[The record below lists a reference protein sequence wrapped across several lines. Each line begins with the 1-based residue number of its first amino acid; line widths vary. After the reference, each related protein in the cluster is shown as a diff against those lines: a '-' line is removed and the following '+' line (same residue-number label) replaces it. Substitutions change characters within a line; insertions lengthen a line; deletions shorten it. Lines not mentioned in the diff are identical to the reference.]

1 MSLQQKKSKIFTT
14 TKYHLWI
21 VIGFF
26 LITSYAAF
34 FNHTYWT
41 IFDQDGLIYLQGGK
55 EILNGYGK
63 NVQFLNA
70 GPGGPILFAALDS
83 VFHDGFFTVKLVSV
97 LSGTGIVFF
106 SYYIIRN
113 IFNPKIA
120 LVGQLFVAF
129 NPWFNVL
136 STQAINDLLP
146 ICLTMFSLYFLTKEN
161 WKIYD
166 MIIIGSIIGLAFMVR
181 YQPVLALF
189 TAIIVVL
196 LSQKK
201 FSVKISYVVILVI
214 FFLILASP
222 MFFYNYVIHGNL
234 VDSNSDFIIATR
246 SKYIAPEWQNQL
258 LLNMDKDISKGILF
272 DFDLTLKNYF
282 YNIFYGQPSNLFGF
296 ENRINASLIPAI
308 YVVGLLPVLG
318 GFLYSI
324 KIKPDKINVIAL
336 IGSASITAILV
347 IALGNFNDHFFAII
361 MIPLFVLLILN
372 FKKIKKNLLPLVMFV
387 LVYILIMGILPLRA
401 PRDFLIVWISI
412 ATLSAIFF
420 VEIIPAIYKKIINK
434 SNPPISNSISLIG
447 KFSVVLII
455 LILLVNA
462 GYSYLQYSVIASG
475 DSPTFSKNDLFDYHN
490 KKIQYDTE
498 VQDITRILRAQPN
511 IENSYVMTNYILY
524 GYYANSKW
532 VGGIF
537 NEGSTDDTIENYI
550 TRKNWKEEQI
560 FLSNINSSPMDRYDL
575 NNPIP
580 EYLIYVPRDF
590 HLDYLKILSDPTN
603 PKIPPHFEAIYK
615 SQRGT
620 VVYKIHNEN

>member
-1 MSLQQKKSKIFTT
+1 MSFQQKKSKIFTT

-21 VIGFF
+21 TIGFF

-41 IFDQDGLIYLQGGK
+41 IFDQDGLIYLEGGK

-70 GPGGPILFAALDS
+70 GPGGPVLFAALDS
-83 VFHDGFFTVKLVSV
+83 VFHDGFFAVKLVSV

-136 STQAINDLLP
+136 STQALNDLLP
-146 ICLTMFSLYFLTKEN
+146 ICLTMFSLYFLTKED

-166 MIIIGSIIGLAFMVR
+166 MMIIGSIIGLAVMVR
-181 YQPVLALF
+181 YHPVLIIF
-189 TAIIVVL
+189 TVIIVVL
-196 LSQKK
+196 LSKKK
-201 FSVKISYVVILVI
+201 FPVKISYVIVLVI

-222 MFFYNYVIHGNL
+222 MFFYNYAVHGNL
-234 VDSNSDFIIATR
+234 LDSNSNFIIATR
-246 SKYIAPEWQNQL
+246 SQYTTPEWQNQL

-387 LVYILIMGILPLRA
+387 LVYILIMGIL
-401 PRDFLIVWISI
+401 
-412 ATLSAIFF
+412 
-420 VEIIPAIYKKIINK
+420 
-434 SNPPISNSISLIG
+434 SLIG

-462 GYSYLQYSVIASG
+462 GYSYLLYSVIASG

-603 PKIPPHFEAIYK
+603 PKIPPHFEVIYK